1 MKLSLIFM
9 FAGLFTSNIADA
21 YKGLFM
27 QNMFDVYKSIM
38 FEICL
43 LDIKINGYESWMILG

>member
-43 LDIKINGYESWMILG
+43 LDIINGYESWMILG